1 MEKEENKALLSPI
14 DQLETIN
21 ENNESPQ
28 FYSSID
34 DVLKKVGYGKE
45 QWKMILT
52 AFLVKLTSSYNLFL
66 FDYLIVYLKDYY
78 PLSYTEI
85 TIISSLVFL
94 GVAMSN
100 FLSGFL
106 TKILDKRTIV
116 LGSLLSAVTINFII
130 TFAFN
135 NKYIFAVCR
144 ILAGIPVGLCLPLVM
159 NNLNEVLPIHFRSFT
174 MMMACSG
181 IAIGQLLINLIMLI
195 VIPNTP
201 KLTERMLFDL
211 FGVGTIV
218 PLVCSVVCIYFFY
231 NAPRG
236 SLVRGEEEE
245 CFIVLEEMIERKLF
259 QDEKQSIVEK
269 FKKSNVNVTSG
280 FCEIFS
286 PYLKSTSILLF
297 FIWFFNC
304 IVYYGSPSI
313 VGLTIKGLNL
323 DTKYNVQQIQTYMTL
338 LVFFGYLIGG
348 ALSET
353 KILGRTKSIL
363 MAYFLFITFV
373 VAFLFKPSTFKTTFG
388 LAYAISPMFSQLTP
402 IYTSEV
408 YPSVVRDLALGLML
422 SIGKSS
428 GFLSKYILIY
438 MNEGNVF
445 LPFYFMIATCTISFF
460 LVVSLPYET
469 QGKPL
474 DYNQQINKK
483 EIEKNEDSKQL
494 C

>member
-1 MEKEENKALLSPI
+1 MEKEEKKALLSSV
-14 DQLETIN
+14 DELEKIN
-21 ENNESPQ
+21 ENSESPE

-34 DVLKKVGYGKE
+34 EILNKVGYGKE
-45 QWKMILT
+45 QWKMILA

-66 FDYLIVYLKDYY
+66 FDYLLVYLKNYY
-78 PLSYTEI
+78 PLTYTEI

-94 GVAMSN
+94 GVAISN
-100 FLSGFL
+100 FISGYL
-106 TKILDKRTIV
+106 TKIFDKRTIV
-116 LGSLLSAVTINFII
+116 IASLISAVIINFII

-159 NNLNEVLPIHFRSFT
+159 NNLSEVLPIHFRSFT

-181 IAIGQLLINLIMLI
+181 IAIGQLLINLVMLI

-211 FGVGTIV
+211 FGMGTIV
-218 PLVCSVVCIYFFY
+218 PLLCSVVCIYFFY

-236 SLVRGEEEE
+236 SLVRGENDE
-245 CFIVLEEMIERKLF
+245 CFLVLEEMIDRKLN
-259 QDEKQSIVEK
+259 QYEKESIVEK
-269 FKKSNVNVTSG
+269 FKISNTNVTFG
-280 FCEIFS
+280 FCEVFS
-286 PYLKSTSILLF
+286 PYLKSTSILLI

-323 DTKYNVQQIQTYMTL
+323 DTKYNVQQIQTFMTM
-338 LVFFGYLIGG
+338 LVFFGYVIGG

-363 MAYFLFITFV
+363 MAYFLFIIFV
-373 VAFLFKPSTFKTTFG
+373 TAFLFKPTTFKTTFG

-445 LPFYFMIATCTISFF
+445 LPFYFMIATCTISFV
-460 LVVSLPYET
+460 LVVLLPYET

-474 DYNQQINKK
+474 DYDQNANKK
-483 EIEKNEDSKQL
+483 ENEIKEDSKQL